1 LITVSRLTSRS
12 TIFVKRVI
20 NTLPISIFLP
30 TLLEWCNKMSRKP
43 SSMYRYVRGQPST
56 RREYMGGV
64 PNPRITQF
72 VLGNKTDKFP
82 VQLSLYATERC
93 HVRHNALES
102 ARITVNRAME
112 KKVGTTNYRLRINV
126 YPHVVLR
133 ENKQATGAGAD
144 RVSQGMRAAY
154 GKNVG
159 TAAEVQANQTV
170 ITVETTEQFIPQ
182 AKESLRKAGMK
193 IPSPCKIKVD
203 SAA

>member
-1 LITVSRLTSRS
+1 
-12 TIFVKRVI
+12 
-20 NTLPISIFLP
+20 
-30 TLLEWCNKMSRKP
+30 MARKP
-43 SSMYRYVRGQPST
+43 GSMYRYVRGQPST

-72 VLGNKTDKFP
+72 VLGNKTDSFP
-82 VQLSLYATERC
+82 VKISLYPVERC

-112 KKVGTTNYRLRINV
+112 KKVGAQNYRIQIRV
-126 YPHVVLR
+126 YPHVVIR

-159 TAAEVQANQTV
+159 TAAEVQANQK
-170 ITVETTEQFIPQ
+170 IISIETKEEFIQ
-182 AKESLRKAGMK
+182 ASKEALRKAGMK
-193 IPSPCKIKVD
+193 IPSPCKVCID
-203 SAA
+203 N